1 MKVNV
6 YCIQNI
12 IKWSLF
18 LPSRSISALIGI
30 PNAAMLE
37 LTNSPLEDL
46 NPCIKIENVIFDL
59 ARCAPTWHEDIDFGV
74 LLIKVGGNN
83 TP

>member
-1 MKVNV
+1 MQVNAHT
-6 YCIQNI
+6 IQN
-12 IKWSLF
+12 IKWSLI
-18 LPSRSISALIGI
+18 LPYRSISALIGI

-59 ARCAPTWHEDIDFGV
+59 AHCAPTWPEDVDFGV
-74 LLIKVGGNN
+74 LLIKVGGKS
-83 TP
+83 TL

>member
-1 MKVNV
+1 MYVESALNV
-6 YCIQNI
+6 HVHDMEN
-12 IKWSLF
+12 F

-46 NPCIKIENVIFDL
+46 NPCVKIENVIFDL
-59 ARCAPTWHEDIDFGV
+59 ARCAPTWPEDVDFGV
-74 LLIKVGGNN
+74 LLIKVGGNK
-83 TP
+83 